1 MRSEEYWSKRM
12 DALNEA
18 QLSKGD
24 AYVRKMEIEYA
35 KANASIQRDL
45 DTFYQRF
52 AKNNEIGLAEARQV
66 LKAGELKEFKWTV
79 EDYIKAGRENAVDQ
93 RWMKELENASIRVRM
108 TRLEALQMQMRQ
120 HVEVLTGKRQAG
132 AKELMGDI
140 YKDGYYHSVF
150 ELHKGTGLGATFSKL
165 DKRQIEAVISKP
177 WAADGSNFSSRI
189 WKDRDKLVH
198 ELQTVLTQGMIRGDT
213 PDKMINALSDRMG
226 VSRSA
231 AARII
236 QTESAYFAGQSR
248 MDAYKE
254 LGVEQYK
261 FTATLDKRTSSI
273 CRHMDG
279 EVFALSEAEV
289 GVNYPPLHAHCRSTT
304 IPYYEDNVQERIA
317 RDEDGKNQAVP
328 GDMTY
333 SEWAKENV
341 PATDHVTE
349 PIKPVEP
356 DNNAIKTVP
365 PELENLPNRPY
376 NPKASY
382 HVDIS
387 NVSPAAADKIADIS
401 RELVRE
407 GSKTGKG
414 YLSFADFDGKE
425 LTRVTGSKDS
435 IPFTPKARDM
445 LLSAPAGS
453 LVLVHNHPRGNR
465 LNVKDARSMALYA
478 AIGAMVVAGHDG
490 GTSTLS
496 APDKRNPSEFD
507 KVLRRVTA
515 EVDAQLQ
522 DDPAFAELS
531 PTAKNERFDYL
542 VLMAIVSELGWEYAE
557 DYEAAK
563 DGGRIRR

>member
-1 MRSEEYWSKRM
+1 MRSEEYWSGRM

-18 QLSKGD
+18 QLGKGD

-35 KANASIQRDL
+35 KANASIQKDI
-45 DTFYQRF
+45 DVFYQRF
-52 AKNNEIGLAEARQV
+52 AKNNEISLAEARQV

-79 EDYIKAGRENAVDQ
+79 DDYIKAGRENAVDQ

-165 DKRQIEAVISKP
+165 DKRQIEAVLSKP
-177 WAADGSNFSSRI
+177 WAADGSNFSARI

-289 GVNYPPLHAHCRSTT
+289 GVTYPPLHAYCRSTT
-304 IPYYEDNVQERIA
+304 IPHYEDNVQERIA

-328 GDMTY
+328 GDITY
-333 SEWAKENV
+333 EQWEKEYVKPNAPSEPTESNV
-341 PATDHVTE
+341 PDPEVEE
-349 PIKPVEP
+349 PGGSF
-356 DNNAIKTVP
+356 
-365 PELENLPNRPY
+365 NRKY

-382 HVDIS
+382 HVDLP
-387 NVSPAAADKIADIS
+387 NVSEPVLEKLAEVNRSLA
-401 RELVRE
+401 RE
-407 GSKTGKG
+407 GHK
-414 YLSFADFDGKE
+414 AGKE
-425 LTRVTGSKDS
+425 IMVIMDQTAGKKIGRADGIINKVT
-435 IPFTPKARDM
+435 FTPEIHDSLIKAPPNSVI
-445 LLSAPAGS
+445 LT
-453 LVLVHNHPRGNR
+453 HNHPRGTR
-465 LNVKDARSMALYA
+465 VNVKDIRNMAIYP
-478 AIGAMVVAGHDG
+478 AISSLLAVGHDG
-490 GTSTLS
+490 GVSGVSSNGKSSDLLVFNNVLEST
-496 APDKRNPSEFD
+496 AM
-507 KVLRRVTA
+507 TA
-515 EVDAQLQ
+515 LEQLQ
-522 DDPAFAELS
+522 SSENYATMSE
-531 PTAKNERFDYL
+531 TAKNEYMDYL
-542 VLMAIVSELGWEYAE
+542 WLRLIIKELGWTYVE
-557 DYEAAK
+557 DFQAAK
-563 DGGRIRR
+563 ADYRFNR

>member
-1 MRSEEYWSKRM
+1 MKSEEYWSKRM

-35 KANASIQRDL
+35 KANASIQKDI
-45 DTFYQRF
+45 DVFYQRF
-52 AKNNEIGLAEARQV
+52 AKNNEISLAEARQV

-165 DKRQIEAVISKP
+165 DKRQIEAVLSKP
-177 WAADGSNFSSRI
+177 WAADGSNFSARI

-279 EVFALSEAEV
+279 EVFTLSEAEV
-289 GVNYPPLHAHCRSTT
+289 GVTYPPLHAYCRSTT
-304 IPYYEDNVQERIA
+304 IPHYEDNVQERIS
-317 RDEDGKNQAVP
+317 RNEDGKNQAVP

-333 SEWAKENV
+333 SEWEKEYVKPNTPSE
-341 PATDHVTE
+341 PAESNTSE
-349 PIKPVEP
+349 PEVEEP
-356 DNNAIKTVP
+356 GGSF
-365 PELENLPNRPY
+365 NRKY

-382 HVDIS
+382 HIDLP
-387 NVSPAAADKIADIS
+387 NVSEPVLEKLSEVNRSLA
-401 RELVRE
+401 RE
-407 GSKTGKG
+407 GHKV
-414 YLSFADFDGKE
+414 GKE
-425 LTRVTGSKDS
+425 IMVIMDQTAGKKIGRADGIINKVT
-435 IPFTPKARDM
+435 FTPEIHDSLIKAPPNSVI
-445 LLSAPAGS
+445 LT
-453 LVLVHNHPRGNR
+453 HNHPRGTR
-465 LNVKDARSMALYA
+465 VNVKDIRNMAIYP
-478 AIGAMVVAGHDG
+478 AISSLLAVGHDG
-490 GTSTLS
+490 GVSGVSSNGKSSDLLVFNNVLEST
-496 APDKRNPSEFD
+496 AM
-507 KVLRRVTA
+507 TA
-515 EVDAQLQ
+515 LEQLQ
-522 DDPAFAELS
+522 SSENYATMSE
-531 PTAKNERFDYL
+531 TAKNEYMDYL
-542 VLMAIVSELGWEYAE
+542 WLRLIIKELGWTYVE
-557 DYEAAK
+557 DFQAAK
-563 DGGRIRR
+563 ADYRFRFNR

>member
-1 MRSEEYWSKRM
+1 MRSEEYWSGRM

-18 QLSKGD
+18 QLGKGD

-35 KANASIQRDL
+35 KANASIQKDI
-45 DTFYQRF
+45 DVFYQRF
-52 AKNNEIGLAEARQV
+52 AKNNEISLAEARQV

-165 DKRQIEAVISKP
+165 DKRQIEAVLSKP
-177 WAADGSNFSSRI
+177 WAADGSNFSARI
-189 WKDRDKLVH
+189 WKDRDKLIH

-289 GVNYPPLHAHCRSTT
+289 GVTYPPLHAYCRSTT
-304 IPYYEDNVQERIA
+304 IPYYEDNVQERIS

-333 SEWAKENV
+333 SEWEKEYVKPKAPNE
-341 PATDHVTE
+341 PAESNTPDTE
-349 PIKPVEP
+349 VEEP
-356 DNNAIKTVP
+356 GGSF
-365 PELENLPNRPY
+365 NRKY

-382 HVDIS
+382 HVDLP
-387 NVSPAAADKIADIS
+387 NVSEPVLEKLAEVNRSLA
-401 RELVRE
+401 RE
-407 GSKTGKG
+407 GHK
-414 YLSFADFDGKE
+414 AGKE
-425 LTRVTGSKDS
+425 IMVIMDQTAGKKIGRADGVINKVT
-435 IPFTPKARDM
+435 FTPEIHESLIKAPPNSVI
-445 LLSAPAGS
+445 LT
-453 LVLVHNHPRGNR
+453 HNHPRGTR
-465 LNVKDARSMALYA
+465 VNVKDIRNMAIYP
-478 AIGAMVVAGHDG
+478 AISSLLAVGHDG
-490 GTSTLS
+490 GVSGVSSNGKSSDLLVFNNVLEST
-496 APDKRNPSEFD
+496 AM
-507 KVLRRVTA
+507 TA
-515 EVDAQLQ
+515 LEQLQ
-522 DDPAFAELS
+522 SSENYATMSE
-531 PTAKNERFDYL
+531 TAKNEYMDYL
-542 VLMAIVSELGWEYAE
+542 WLQLIIKELGWTYVE
-557 DYEAAK
+557 DFQAAK
-563 DGGRIRR
+563 ADYRFNR

>member
-1 MRSEEYWSKRM
+1 MKSEEYWSGRM

-18 QLSKGD
+18 QLGKGD
-24 AYVRKMEIEYA
+24 AYVKKMELEYA
-35 KANASIQRDL
+35 KANASIQRDI

-140 YKDGYYHSVF
+140 YKDGYYRSVF

-165 DKRQIEAVISKP
+165 DKRQIEAVLSKP
-177 WAADGSNFSSRI
+177 WAADGSNFSARI

-213 PDKMINALSDRMG
+213 SDKMINALSDRMG

-279 EVFALSEAEV
+279 EVFGVSEAEV
-289 GVNYPPLHAHCRSTT
+289 GVNYPPLHAYCRSTT
-304 IPYYEDNVQERIA
+304 IPHYEDNVQERVA

-333 SEWAKENV
+333 SEWEKEYVKPNTSNEPTESNV
-341 PATDHVTE
+341 PDPEVEE
-349 PIKPVEP
+349 PGGSF
-356 DNNAIKTVP
+356 
-365 PELENLPNRPY
+365 NRKY

-382 HVDIS
+382 HVDLP
-387 NVSPAAADKIADIS
+387 NVSEPVLEKLAEVNRSLA
-401 RELVRE
+401 RE
-407 GSKTGKG
+407 GHK
-414 YLSFADFDGKE
+414 AGKE
-425 LTRVTGSKDS
+425 IMVIMDQTAGKKIGRADGVINKVT
-435 IPFTPKARDM
+435 FTPEIHDSLIKAPPNSVI
-445 LLSAPAGS
+445 LT
-453 LVLVHNHPRGNR
+453 HNHPRGTR
-465 LNVKDARSMALYA
+465 VNVKDIRNMAIYP
-478 AIGAMVVAGHDG
+478 AIASLLAVGHDG
-490 GTSTLS
+490 GVSGVSSNGKSSDLLVFNNVLEST
-496 APDKRNPSEFD
+496 AM
-507 KVLRRVTA
+507 TA
-515 EVDAQLQ
+515 LEQLQ
-522 DDPAFAELS
+522 SSENYATMSE
-531 PTAKNERFDYL
+531 TAKNEYMDYL
-542 VLMAIVSELGWEYAE
+542 WLQLIIKKLGWTYVE
-557 DYEAAK
+557 DFQAAK
-563 DGGRIRR
+563 ADYRFNR

>member
-1 MRSEEYWSKRM
+1 MRSEEYWSGRM

-18 QLSKGD
+18 QLGKGD

-35 KANASIQRDL
+35 KANASIQRDI

-79 EDYIKAGRENAVDQ
+79 DDYIKAGRENAVDQ

-120 HVEVLTGKRQAG
+120 HVEVLTGKRQTG

-165 DKRQIEAVISKP
+165 DKRQIEAVLSKP
-177 WAADGSNFSSRI
+177 WAADGSNFSARI

-213 PDKMINALSDRMG
+213 PDKMVNALSDRMG

-279 EVFALSEAEV
+279 EVFAVSEAEV
-289 GVNYPPLHAHCRSTT
+289 GVTYPPLHAYCRSTT

-328 GDMTY
+328 GDITY
-333 SEWAKENV
+333 EQWEKEYVKPNTPSE
-341 PATDHVTE
+341 PAESNTSESEVEE
-349 PIKPVEP
+349 PGGSF
-356 DNNAIKTVP
+356 
-365 PELENLPNRPY
+365 NRKY

-382 HVDIS
+382 HVDLP
-387 NVSPAAADKIADIS
+387 NVSEPVLEKLAEVNRSLA
-401 RELVRE
+401 RE
-407 GSKTGKG
+407 GHK
-414 YLSFADFDGKE
+414 AGKE
-425 LTRVTGSKDS
+425 IMVIMDQTAGKKIGRADGVINKVT
-435 IPFTPKARDM
+435 FTPEIHESLIKAPPNSVI
-445 LLSAPAGS
+445 LT
-453 LVLVHNHPRGNR
+453 HNHPRGTR
-465 LNVKDARSMALYA
+465 VNVKDIRNMAIYP
-478 AIGAMVVAGHDG
+478 AISSLLAVGHDG
-490 GTSTLS
+490 GVSGVSSNGKSSDLLVFNNVLESTAL
-496 APDKRNPSEFD
+496 
-507 KVLRRVTA
+507 TA
-515 EVDAQLQ
+515 LEQLQ
-522 DDPAFAELS
+522 SSENYATMSE
-531 PTAKNERFDYL
+531 TAKNEYMDYL
-542 VLMAIVSELGWEYAE
+542 WLRLIIKELGWTYVE
-557 DYEAAK
+557 DFQAAK
-563 DGGRIRR
+563 ADYRFNR

>member
-1 MRSEEYWSKRM
+1 MRSEEYWSGRM

-18 QLSKGD
+18 QLGKGD
-24 AYVRKMEIEYA
+24 AYVKKMQLEYA
-35 KANASIQRDL
+35 KANASIQKDI
-45 DTFYQRF
+45 DVFYQRF
-52 AKNNEIGLAEARQV
+52 AKNNEISLAEARQV

-132 AKELMGDI
+132 AKKLMGDI

-165 DKRQIEAVISKP
+165 DKRQIEAVLSKP
-177 WAADGSNFSSRI
+177 WAADGSNFSARI

-289 GVNYPPLHAHCRSTT
+289 GVTYPPLHAYCRSTT
-304 IPYYEDNVQERIA
+304 IPHYEDNVQERIA

-328 GDMTY
+328 GDITY
-333 SEWAKENV
+333 EQWEKEYVKPNAPSEPTESNV
-341 PATDHVTE
+341 PDPEVEE
-349 PIKPVEP
+349 PGGSF
-356 DNNAIKTVP
+356 
-365 PELENLPNRPY
+365 NRKY

-382 HVDIS
+382 HVDLP
-387 NVSPAAADKIADIS
+387 NVSEPVLEKLADVNRSLA
-401 RELVRE
+401 RE
-407 GSKTGKG
+407 GHK
-414 YLSFADFDGKE
+414 AGKE
-425 LTRVTGSKDS
+425 IMVIMDQTAGKKIGRADGIINKVT
-435 IPFTPKARDM
+435 FTPEIHESLIKAPPNSVI
-445 LLSAPAGS
+445 LT
-453 LVLVHNHPRGNR
+453 HNHPRGTR
-465 LNVKDARSMALYA
+465 VNVKDIRNMAIYP
-478 AIGAMVVAGHDG
+478 AISSLLAVGHDG
-490 GTSTLS
+490 GVSGVSSNGKSSDLLVFNNVLEST
-496 APDKRNPSEFD
+496 AM
-507 KVLRRVTA
+507 TA
-515 EVDAQLQ
+515 LEQLQ
-522 DDPAFAELS
+522 SSENYATMSE
-531 PTAKNERFDYL
+531 TAKNEYMDYL
-542 VLMAIVSELGWEYAE
+542 WLRLIIKELGWTYVE
-557 DYEAAK
+557 DFQAAK
-563 DGGRIRR
+563 ADYRFNR

>member
-1 MRSEEYWSKRM
+1 MKSEEYWSKRM

-24 AYVRKMEIEYA
+24 AYVRKMEVEYA
-35 KANASIQRDL
+35 KANAAIQKDI
-45 DTFYQRF
+45 DVFHQRF
-52 AKNNEIGLAEARQV
+52 AKNNEMGLAEARQV

-132 AKELMGDI
+132 ARELMGDI
-140 YKDGYYHSVF
+140 YKDGYYHSIF

-165 DKRQIEAVISKP
+165 DKRQIEAVLSKP
-177 WAADGSNFSSRI
+177 WAADGSNFSARI

-279 EVFALSEAEV
+279 EVFAVSEAEV
-289 GVNYPPLHAHCRSTT
+289 GVNYPPLHAYCRSTT
-304 IPYYEDNVQERIA
+304 IPHYMDNVQERVA

-333 SEWAKENV
+333 EQWEKEYVKPSAPNEPTESNV
-341 PATDHVTE
+341 PDPEVEE
-349 PIKPVEP
+349 PGGSF
-356 DNNAIKTVP
+356 
-365 PELENLPNRPY
+365 NRKY

-382 HVDIS
+382 HVDLP
-387 NVSPAAADKIADIS
+387 NVSEPVLEKLAEVNRSLA
-401 RELVRE
+401 RE
-407 GSKTGKG
+407 GHK
-414 YLSFADFDGKE
+414 AGKE
-425 LTRVTGSKDS
+425 IMVIMDQTAGKKIGRADGIINKVT
-435 IPFTPKARDM
+435 FTPEIHDSLIKAPPNSVI
-445 LLSAPAGS
+445 LT
-453 LVLVHNHPRGNR
+453 HNHPRGTR
-465 LNVKDARSMALYA
+465 VNVKDIRNMAIYP
-478 AIGAMVVAGHDG
+478 AISSLLAVGHDG
-490 GTSTLS
+490 GVSGVSSNGNSSDLLVFNNVLEST
-496 APDKRNPSEFD
+496 AM
-507 KVLRRVTA
+507 TA
-515 EVDAQLQ
+515 LEQLQ
-522 DDPAFAELS
+522 SSENYATMSE
-531 PTAKNERFDYL
+531 TAKNEYMDYL
-542 VLMAIVSELGWEYAE
+542 WLQLIIKELGWTYVE
-557 DYEAAK
+557 DFQAAK
-563 DGGRIRR
+563 ADYRFNR

>member
-1 MRSEEYWSKRM
+1 MKSEEYWSKRM
-12 DALNEA
+12 DTLNEA
-18 QLSKGD
+18 LLGKGD

-35 KANASIQRDL
+35 KANASIQKDI
-45 DTFYQRF
+45 DVFYQRF
-52 AKNNEIGLAEARQV
+52 AKNNEISLAEARQV

-79 EDYIKAGRENAVDQ
+79 DDYIKAGRENAVDQ

-140 YKDGYYHSVF
+140 YKNGYYHSVF

-177 WAADGSNFSSRI
+177 WAADGSNFSARI

-273 CRHMDG
+273 CRYMDG
-279 EVFALSEAEV
+279 EVFAISEAEV

-304 IPYYEDNVQERIA
+304 IPHFEDNVQERIA
-317 RDEDGKNQAVP
+317 RDDNGKNQAVP
-328 GDMTY
+328 GDITY
-333 SEWAKENV
+333 EQWAEENV
-341 PATDHVTE
+341 QTTDRVTE
-349 PIKPVEP
+349 PVKSVESSNKAVKP
-356 DNNAIKTVP
+356 AAS
-365 PELENLPNRPY
+365 ELEDIPNRPY

-382 HVDIS
+382 HADIP

-414 YLSFADFDGKE
+414 YLTFTDFDGKE
-425 LTRVTGSKDS
+425 LVRVTGSEDKV
-435 IPFTPKARDM
+435 PFTPKVQDM
-445 LLSAPAGS
+445 LLNSPAGS
-453 LVLVHNHPRGNR
+453 LVLAHNHPRGNR
-465 LNVKDARSMALYA
+465 LSVKDARSMALYA

-496 APDKRNPSEFD
+496 APGKRSPSEFD
-507 KVLRRVTA
+507 KVLRRVVA

-522 DDPAFAELS
+522 DDSAFTELS
-531 PTAKNERFDYL
+531 ETAKNERFDYM
-542 VLMAIVSELGWEYAE
+542 VLMAIVSELGWEYVE
-557 DYEAAK
+557 DYEAAR

>member
-1 MRSEEYWSKRM
+1 MKSEEYWSKRM

-18 QLSKGD
+18 QLGKGD

-35 KANASIQRDL
+35 KANASIQKDI
-45 DTFYQRF
+45 DVFHQRF
-52 AKNNEIGLAEARQV
+52 AKNNEMSLAEARQV

-150 ELHKGTGLGATFSKL
+150 ELQKGTGLGATFSKL
-165 DKRQIEAVISKP
+165 DKRQIEAVLSKP
-177 WAADGSNFSSRI
+177 WAADGSNFSARI

-289 GVNYPPLHAHCRSTT
+289 GVTYPPLHAYCRSTT
-304 IPYYEDNVQERIA
+304 IPHFEDNVQERIA
-317 RDEDGKNQAVP
+317 RDEGGKNQAVP

-333 SEWAKENV
+333 EQWEKEYVKPNTPSE
-341 PATDHVTE
+341 PAESNTSE
-349 PIKPVEP
+349 PEVEEP
-356 DNNAIKTVP
+356 GGSF
-365 PELENLPNRPY
+365 NRKY

-382 HVDIS
+382 HVDLP
-387 NVSPAAADKIADIS
+387 NVSEPVLEKLAEVNRSLA
-401 RELVRE
+401 RE
-407 GSKTGKG
+407 GHK
-414 YLSFADFDGKE
+414 AGKE
-425 LTRVTGSKDS
+425 IMVIMDQTAGKKIGRADGVINKVT
-435 IPFTPKARDM
+435 FTPEIHDSLIKAPPNSVI
-445 LLSAPAGS
+445 LT
-453 LVLVHNHPRGNR
+453 HNHPRGTR
-465 LNVKDARSMALYA
+465 VNVKDIRNMAIYP
-478 AIGAMVVAGHDG
+478 AISSLLAVGHDG
-490 GTSTLS
+490 GVSGVSSNGKSSDLLVFNNVLEST
-496 APDKRNPSEFD
+496 AM
-507 KVLRRVTA
+507 TA
-515 EVDAQLQ
+515 LEQLQ
-522 DDPAFAELS
+522 SSENYATMSE
-531 PTAKNERFDYL
+531 TAKNEYMDYL
-542 VLMAIVSELGWEYAE
+542 WLQLIIKELGWTYVE
-557 DYEAAK
+557 DFQAAK
-563 DGGRIRR
+563 ADYRFNR

>member
-1 MRSEEYWSKRM
+1 MKSEEYWSGRM

-18 QLSKGD
+18 QLGKGD
-24 AYVRKMEIEYA
+24 AYVKKMELEYA
-35 KANASIQRDL
+35 KANAAIQKDIEA
-45 DTFYQRF
+45 FHQRF
-52 AKNNEIGLAEARQV
+52 AKNNEMGLAEARQV

-108 TRLEALQMQMRQ
+108 TRLEALKLQMRQ

-140 YKDGYYHSVF
+140 YKDGYYHSIF
-150 ELHKGTGLGATFSKL
+150 ELHKGAGLGATFSKL
-165 DKRQIEAVISKP
+165 DKRQIEAVLSKP
-177 WAADGSNFSSRI
+177 WAADGSNFSARI

-261 FTATLDKRTSSI
+261 YTATLDKRTSSI

-279 EVFALSEAEV
+279 EVFAVSEAEV
-289 GVNYPPLHAHCRSTT
+289 GVNYPPLHAYCRSTT
-304 IPYYEDNVQERIA
+304 IPYYEDNVKERVA

-333 SEWAKENV
+333 EQWEKEYVKPSTPNG
-341 PATDHVTE
+341 PTE
-349 PIKPVEP
+349 
-356 DNNAIKTVP
+356 NNAP
-365 PELENLPNRPY
+365 DPEVEEPGGSFNRKY

-382 HVDIS
+382 HVDLP
-387 NVSPAAADKIADIS
+387 NVSEPVLEKLAEVNRSLA
-401 RELVRE
+401 RE
-407 GSKTGKG
+407 GHK
-414 YLSFADFDGKE
+414 AGKE
-425 LTRVTGSKDS
+425 IMVIMDQTAGKKIGRADGVINKVT
-435 IPFTPKARDM
+435 FTPEIHDSLIKAPPNSVI
-445 LLSAPAGS
+445 LT
-453 LVLVHNHPRGNR
+453 HNHPRGTR
-465 LNVKDARSMALYA
+465 VNVKDIRNMAIYP
-478 AIGAMVVAGHDG
+478 AIASLLAVGHDG
-490 GTSTLS
+490 GVSGVSSNGKSSDLLVFNNVLEST
-496 APDKRNPSEFD
+496 AM
-507 KVLRRVTA
+507 TA
-515 EVDAQLQ
+515 LEQLQ
-522 DDPAFAELS
+522 SSDNYATMSE
-531 PTAKNERFDYL
+531 TAKNEYMDYL
-542 VLMAIVSELGWEYAE
+542 WLQLIIKELGWTYVE
-557 DYEAAK
+557 DFQAAK
-563 DGGRIRR
+563 ADYRFNR

>member
-12 DALNEA
+12 DTLNEA
-18 QLSKGD
+18 QLGKGD

-35 KANASIQRDL
+35 KANASIQKDI
-45 DTFYQRF
+45 DVFYQRF
-52 AKNNEIGLAEARQV
+52 AKNNEMGLAEARQV

-120 HVEVLTGKRQAG
+120 HVEVLTGKRQTG

-165 DKRQIEAVISKP
+165 DKRQIEAVLSKP
-177 WAADGSNFSSRI
+177 WAADGSNFSARI

-289 GVNYPPLHAHCRSTT
+289 GVTYPPLHAYCRSTT

-328 GDMTY
+328 GDITY
-333 SEWAKENV
+333 EQWEKEYVKPNTPNEPTESNV
-341 PATDHVTE
+341 PDPEVEE
-349 PIKPVEP
+349 PGGSF
-356 DNNAIKTVP
+356 
-365 PELENLPNRPY
+365 NRKY

-382 HVDIS
+382 HVDLP
-387 NVSPAAADKIADIS
+387 NVSEPVLEKLAEVNRSLA
-401 RELVRE
+401 RE
-407 GSKTGKG
+407 GHK
-414 YLSFADFDGKE
+414 AGKE
-425 LTRVTGSKDS
+425 IMVIMDQTAGKKIGRADGIINKVT
-435 IPFTPKARDM
+435 FTPEIHESLIKAPPNSVI
-445 LLSAPAGS
+445 LT
-453 LVLVHNHPRGNR
+453 HNHPRGTR
-465 LNVKDARSMALYA
+465 VNVKDIRNMAIYP
-478 AIGAMVVAGHDG
+478 AISSLLAVGHDG
-490 GTSTLS
+490 GVSGVSSDGKSSDLLVFNNVLESTAL
-496 APDKRNPSEFD
+496 
-507 KVLRRVTA
+507 TA
-515 EVDAQLQ
+515 LEQLQ
-522 DDPAFAELS
+522 SSDNYATMSE
-531 PTAKNERFDYL
+531 TAKNEYMDYL
-542 VLMAIVSELGWEYAE
+542 WLQLIIKELGWTYVE
-557 DYEAAK
+557 DFQAAK
-563 DGGRIRR
+563 ADYRFNR

>member
-1 MRSEEYWSKRM
+1 MKSEEYWSGRM

-24 AYVRKMEIEYA
+24 AYVKKMELEYA
-35 KANASIQRDL
+35 KANASIQRDI

-108 TRLEALQMQMRQ
+108 TRLEALKLQMRQ

-140 YKDGYYHSVF
+140 CKDGYYHSVF

-165 DKRQIEAVISKP
+165 DKRQIEAVLSKP
-177 WAADGSNFSSRI
+177 WAADGSNFSARI

-279 EVFALSEAEV
+279 EVFAVSEAEV
-289 GVNYPPLHAHCRSTT
+289 GVNYPPLHAYCRSTT
-304 IPYYEDNVQERIA
+304 IPHYEDNVQERVA

-333 SEWAKENV
+333 EQWEKEYVKPSAPNEPTESNV
-341 PATDHVTE
+341 PDPEVEE
-349 PIKPVEP
+349 PGGSF
-356 DNNAIKTVP
+356 
-365 PELENLPNRPY
+365 NRKY

-382 HVDIS
+382 HVDLP
-387 NVSPAAADKIADIS
+387 NVSEPVLEKLAEVNRSLA
-401 RELVRE
+401 RE
-407 GSKTGKG
+407 GHK
-414 YLSFADFDGKE
+414 AGKE
-425 LTRVTGSKDS
+425 IMVIMDQTAGKKIGRADGIINKVT
-435 IPFTPKARDM
+435 FTPEIHESLIKAPPNSVI
-445 LLSAPAGS
+445 LT
-453 LVLVHNHPRGNR
+453 HNHPRGTR
-465 LNVKDARSMALYA
+465 VNVKDIRNMAIYP
-478 AIGAMVVAGHDG
+478 AISSLLAVGHDG
-490 GTSTLS
+490 GVSGVSSNGKSSDLLVFNNVLESTAL
-496 APDKRNPSEFD
+496 
-507 KVLRRVTA
+507 TA
-515 EVDAQLQ
+515 LEQLQ
-522 DDPAFAELS
+522 SSENYATMSE
-531 PTAKNERFDYL
+531 TARNEYMDYL
-542 VLMAIVSELGWEYAE
+542 WLQLIIKELGWTYVE
-557 DYEAAK
+557 DFQAAK
-563 DGGRIRR
+563 ADYRFNR

>member
-1 MRSEEYWSKRM
+1 MKSEEYWSGRM

-24 AYVRKMEIEYA
+24 AYVKKMELEYA
-35 KANASIQRDL
+35 KANASIQKDI
-45 DTFYQRF
+45 DVFYQRF
-52 AKNNEIGLAEARQV
+52 AKNNEISLAEARQV

-79 EDYIKAGRENAVDQ
+79 KDYIKAGRENAVDQ

-120 HVEVLTGKRQAG
+120 HVEVLTGKRQTG

-140 YKDGYYHSVF
+140 YKDGYYHSIF
-150 ELHKGTGLGATFSKL
+150 ELHKGTGLDATFSKL
-165 DKRQIEAVISKP
+165 DKRQIEAVLSKP
-177 WAADGSNFSSRI
+177 WAADGSNFSARI

-279 EVFALSEAEV
+279 EAFAVSEAEV
-289 GVNYPPLHAHCRSTT
+289 GVNYPPLHAYCRSTT
-304 IPYYEDNVQERIA
+304 IPYYEDNVQERIS

-333 SEWAKENV
+333 SEWEKEYVKPSTPSESTESSV
-341 PATDHVTE
+341 PDPEVEE
-349 PIKPVEP
+349 PGGSF
-356 DNNAIKTVP
+356 
-365 PELENLPNRPY
+365 NRKY

-382 HVDIS
+382 HVDLP
-387 NVSPAAADKIADIS
+387 NVSEPVLEKLAEVNRSLA
-401 RELVRE
+401 RE
-407 GSKTGKG
+407 GHK
-414 YLSFADFDGKE
+414 AGKE
-425 LTRVTGSKDS
+425 IMVIMDQTAGKKIGRADGVINKVTFTSEIHDSLIKASPNSVILT
-435 IPFTPKARDM
+435 
-445 LLSAPAGS
+445 
-453 LVLVHNHPRGNR
+453 HNHPRGTR
-465 LNVKDARSMALYA
+465 VNVKDIRNMAIYP
-478 AIGAMVVAGHDG
+478 AIASLLAVGHDG
-490 GTSTLS
+490 GVSGVSSNGKSSDLLVFNNVLEST
-496 APDKRNPSEFD
+496 AM
-507 KVLRRVTA
+507 TA
-515 EVDAQLQ
+515 LEQLQ
-522 DDPAFAELS
+522 SSENYATMSE
-531 PTAKNERFDYL
+531 TAKNEYMDYL
-542 VLMAIVSELGWEYAE
+542 WLRLIIKELGWTYVE
-557 DYEAAK
+557 DFQAAK
-563 DGGRIRR
+563 ADYRFNR

>member
-1 MRSEEYWSKRM
+1 MKSEEYWSGRM

-35 KANASIQRDL
+35 KANAAIQKDI
-45 DTFYQRF
+45 DAFHQRF
-52 AKNNEIGLAEARQV
+52 AKNNEMGLAEARQV

-140 YKDGYYHSVF
+140 YKDGYYHSIF

-165 DKRQIEAVISKP
+165 DKRQIEAVLSKP
-177 WAADGSNFSSRI
+177 WAADGSNFSARI

-279 EVFALSEAEV
+279 EVFAVSEAEV
-289 GVNYPPLHAHCRSTT
+289 GVNYPPLHAYCRSTT
-304 IPYYEDNVQERIA
+304 IPHYDDNVQERIA
-317 RDEDGKNQAVP
+317 RDEDGKNQSVP

-333 SEWAKENV
+333 EQWEKEYVKPNAPSEPTESNV
-341 PATDHVTE
+341 PDPEVEE
-349 PIKPVEP
+349 PGGSF
-356 DNNAIKTVP
+356 
-365 PELENLPNRPY
+365 NRKY

-382 HVDIS
+382 HIDLP
-387 NVSPAAADKIADIS
+387 NVSEPVLEKLAEVNRSLA
-401 RELVRE
+401 RE
-407 GSKTGKG
+407 GHKAGKEIMVIMDQTGKKIG
-414 YLSFADFDGKE
+414 RADGVINK
-425 LTRVTGSKDS
+425 VT
-435 IPFTPKARDM
+435 FTPEIHESLIKAPPNSVI
-445 LLSAPAGS
+445 LT
-453 LVLVHNHPRGNR
+453 HNHPRGTR
-465 LNVKDARSMALYA
+465 VNVKDIRNMAIYP
-478 AIGAMVVAGHDG
+478 AIASLLAVGHDG
-490 GTSTLS
+490 GVSGVSSNGKSSDLLVFNNVLEST
-496 APDKRNPSEFD
+496 AM
-507 KVLRRVTA
+507 TA
-515 EVDAQLQ
+515 LEQLQ
-522 DDPAFAELS
+522 SSENYATMSE
-531 PTAKNERFDYL
+531 TAKNEYMDYL
-542 VLMAIVSELGWEYAE
+542 WLQLIIKKLGWTYVE
-557 DYEAAK
+557 DFQAAK
-563 DGGRIRR
+563 ADYRFNR

>member
-12 DALNEA
+12 DTLNEA
-18 QLSKGD
+18 QLGKGD

-35 KANASIQRDL
+35 KANASIQKDI
-45 DTFYQRF
+45 DVFHQRF
-52 AKNNEIGLAEARQV
+52 AKNNEISLAEARQV

-165 DKRQIEAVISKP
+165 DKRQIEAVLSKP
-177 WAADGSNFSSRI
+177 WAADGSNFSARI

-279 EVFALSEAEV
+279 EVFELSEAEV
-289 GVNYPPLHAHCRSTT
+289 GVTYPPLHAYCRSTT
-304 IPYYEDNVQERIA
+304 IPHYDDNVQERIA
-317 RDEDGKNQAVP
+317 WDEDGKNQAVP

-333 SEWAKENV
+333 EQWEKEYVKPNTPSE
-341 PATDHVTE
+341 PAESNTSE
-349 PIKPVEP
+349 PEVEEP
-356 DNNAIKTVP
+356 GGSF
-365 PELENLPNRPY
+365 NRKY

-382 HVDIS
+382 HVDLPNLS
-387 NVSPAAADKIADIS
+387 EPVLEKLAEVNRSLA
-401 RELVRE
+401 RE
-407 GSKTGKG
+407 GHK
-414 YLSFADFDGKE
+414 AGKE
-425 LTRVTGSKDS
+425 IMVIMDQTAGKKIGRADGIINKVT
-435 IPFTPKARDM
+435 FTPEIHESLIKAPPNSVI
-445 LLSAPAGS
+445 LT
-453 LVLVHNHPRGNR
+453 HNHPRGTR
-465 LNVKDARSMALYA
+465 VNVKDIRNMAIYP
-478 AIGAMVVAGHDG
+478 AISSLLAVGHDG
-490 GTSTLS
+490 GVSGVSSNGKSSDLLVFNNVLEST
-496 APDKRNPSEFD
+496 AM
-507 KVLRRVTA
+507 TA
-515 EVDAQLQ
+515 LEQLQ
-522 DDPAFAELS
+522 SSENYATMSE
-531 PTAKNERFDYL
+531 TAKNEYMDYL
-542 VLMAIVSELGWEYAE
+542 WLRLIIKELGWTYVE
-557 DYEAAK
+557 DFQAAK
-563 DGGRIRR
+563 ADYRFNR

>member
-1 MRSEEYWSKRM
+1 MKSEEYWSKRM

-35 KANASIQRDL
+35 KATASIQRDI
-45 DTFYQRF
+45 DAFHQRF

-108 TRLEALQMQMRQ
+108 TRLEALKLQMRQ

-140 YKDGYYHSVF
+140 YKDGYYHSIF

-177 WAADGSNFSSRI
+177 WAADGSNFSARI

-279 EVFALSEAEV
+279 EVFGVSEAEV
-289 GVNYPPLHAHCRSTT
+289 GVNYPPLHAYCRSTT
-304 IPYYEDNVQERIA
+304 IPHYEENVQERVA

-333 SEWAKENV
+333 SEWEKEYVKPNAPNEPTESNV
-341 PATDHVTE
+341 PDPEVEE
-349 PIKPVEP
+349 PGGSF
-356 DNNAIKTVP
+356 
-365 PELENLPNRPY
+365 NRKY

-382 HVDIS
+382 HVDLP
-387 NVSPAAADKIADIS
+387 NVSEPVLEKLAEVNRSLA
-401 RELVRE
+401 RE
-407 GSKTGKG
+407 GHK
-414 YLSFADFDGKE
+414 AGKE
-425 LTRVTGSKDS
+425 IMVIMDQTAGKKIGRADGVINKVT
-435 IPFTPKARDM
+435 FTPEIHESLIKAPPNSVI
-445 LLSAPAGS
+445 LT
-453 LVLVHNHPRGNR
+453 HNHPRGTR
-465 LNVKDARSMALYA
+465 VNVKDIRNMAIYP
-478 AIGAMVVAGHDG
+478 AIASLLAVGHDG
-490 GTSTLS
+490 GVSGVSSNGKSSDLLVFNNVLEST
-496 APDKRNPSEFD
+496 AM
-507 KVLRRVTA
+507 TA
-515 EVDAQLQ
+515 LEQLQ
-522 DDPAFAELS
+522 SSENYATMSE
-531 PTAKNERFDYL
+531 TAKNEYMDYL
-542 VLMAIVSELGWEYAE
+542 WLQLIIKKLGWTYVE
-557 DYEAAK
+557 DFWAAK
-563 DGGRIRR
+563 ADYRFNR

>member
-1 MRSEEYWSKRM
+1 MKSEEYWSKRM

-18 QLSKGD
+18 QLGKGD
-24 AYVRKMEIEYA
+24 AYVKKMEIEYA
-35 KANASIQRDL
+35 KANAAIQRDI

-132 AKELMGDI
+132 ARELMGDI

-150 ELHKGTGLGATFSKL
+150 EVQKGTGLGATFSKL

-177 WAADGSNFSSRI
+177 WAADGSNFSARI

-226 VSRSA
+226 VSRST

-289 GVNYPPLHAHCRSTT
+289 GVTYPPLHAYCRSTT
-304 IPYYEDNVQERIA
+304 IPYYEDNVQARIA

-328 GDMTY
+328 GGMTY
-333 SEWAKENV
+333 EQWEKEYVKPNTPSE
-341 PATDHVTE
+341 PAESITSE
-349 PIKPVEP
+349 PEVEEP
-356 DNNAIKTVP
+356 GGSF
-365 PELENLPNRPY
+365 NRKY

-382 HVDIS
+382 HVDLP
-387 NVSPAAADKIADIS
+387 NVSEPVLEKLAEVNRSLA
-401 RELVRE
+401 RE
-407 GSKTGKG
+407 GHK
-414 YLSFADFDGKE
+414 AGKE
-425 LTRVTGSKDS
+425 IMVIMDQTAGKKIGRADGIINKVT
-435 IPFTPKARDM
+435 FTPEIHESLIKAPPNSII
-445 LLSAPAGS
+445 LT
-453 LVLVHNHPRGNR
+453 HNHPRGTR
-465 LNVKDARSMALYA
+465 VNVKDIRNMAIYP
-478 AIGAMVVAGHDG
+478 AISSLLAVGHDG
-490 GTSTLS
+490 GVSGVSSNGKSSDLLVFNNVLEST
-496 APDKRNPSEFD
+496 AM
-507 KVLRRVTA
+507 TA
-515 EVDAQLQ
+515 LEQLQ
-522 DDPAFAELS
+522 SSDNYATMSES
-531 PTAKNERFDYL
+531 AKNEYMDYL
-542 VLMAIVSELGWEYAE
+542 WLRLIIKELGWTYVE
-557 DYEAAK
+557 DFQAAK
-563 DGGRIRR
+563 ADYRFNR

>member
-18 QLSKGD
+18 QLGKGD

-35 KANASIQRDL
+35 KANASIQKDI
-45 DTFYQRF
+45 DVFYQRF
-52 AKNNEIGLAEARQV
+52 AKNNEISLAEARQV

-79 EDYIKAGRENAVDQ
+79 DDYIKAGRENAVDQ

-165 DKRQIEAVISKP
+165 DKRQIEAVLSKP
-177 WAADGSNFSSRI
+177 WAADGSNFSARI

-261 FTATLDKRTSSI
+261 FTATLDKHTSSI

-279 EVFALSEAEV
+279 EVFAVSEAEV
-289 GVNYPPLHAHCRSTT
+289 GVTYPPLHAHCRSTT

-317 RDEDGKNQAVP
+317 REEDGKNQAVP
-328 GDMTY
+328 GDITY
-333 SEWAKENV
+333 EQWEKEYVKPNAPNEPTESNV
-341 PATDHVTE
+341 PDPEVEE
-349 PIKPVEP
+349 PGGSF
-356 DNNAIKTVP
+356 
-365 PELENLPNRPY
+365 NRKY

-382 HVDIS
+382 HVDLP
-387 NVSPAAADKIADIS
+387 NVSEPVLEKLAEVNRSLA
-401 RELVRE
+401 RE
-407 GSKTGKG
+407 GHK
-414 YLSFADFDGKE
+414 AGKE
-425 LTRVTGSKDS
+425 IMVIMDQTAGKKIGRVDGVINKVT
-435 IPFTPKARDM
+435 FTPEIHDSLIKAPPNSVI
-445 LLSAPAGS
+445 LT
-453 LVLVHNHPRGNR
+453 HNHPRGTR
-465 LNVKDARSMALYA
+465 VNVKDIRNMAIYP
-478 AIGAMVVAGHDG
+478 AISSLLAVGHDG
-490 GTSTLS
+490 GVSGVSSNGKSSDLLVF
-496 APDKRNPSEFD
+496 NN
-507 KVLRRVTA
+507 VLEATA
-515 EVDAQLQ
+515 MTALEQLQ
-522 DDPAFAELS
+522 SSENYATMSE
-531 PTAKNERFDYL
+531 TAKNEYMDYL
-542 VLMAIVSELGWEYAE
+542 WLRLIIKELGWTYVE
-557 DYEAAK
+557 DFQAAK
-563 DGGRIRR
+563 ADYRFNR

>member
-12 DALNEA
+12 DTLNEA

-35 KANASIQRDL
+35 KANASIQRDI
-45 DTFYQRF
+45 DSFYQRF

-79 EDYIKAGRENAVDQ
+79 DDYIKAGRENAVDQ

-120 HVEVLTGKRQAG
+120 HVEVLTGKRQTG

-165 DKRQIEAVISKP
+165 DKRQIEAVLSKP
-177 WAADGSNFSSRI
+177 WAADGSNFSARI

-279 EVFALSEAEV
+279 EVFELSEAEV
-289 GVNYPPLHAHCRSTT
+289 GVTYPPLHAYCRSTT

-328 GDMTY
+328 GDITY
-333 SEWAKENV
+333 EQWEKEYVKPNTPSE
-341 PATDHVTE
+341 PAESNTSE
-349 PIKPVEP
+349 PEVEEP
-356 DNNAIKTVP
+356 GGSF
-365 PELENLPNRPY
+365 NRKY

-382 HVDIS
+382 HVDLP
-387 NVSPAAADKIADIS
+387 NVSEPVLEKLAEVNRSLA
-401 RELVRE
+401 RE
-407 GSKTGKG
+407 GHK
-414 YLSFADFDGKE
+414 AGKE
-425 LTRVTGSKDS
+425 IMVIMDQTAGKKIGRADGIINKVT
-435 IPFTPKARDM
+435 FTPEIHESLIKAPPNSVI
-445 LLSAPAGS
+445 LT
-453 LVLVHNHPRGNR
+453 HNHPRGTR
-465 LNVKDARSMALYA
+465 VNVKDIRNMAIYP
-478 AIGAMVVAGHDG
+478 AISSLLAVGHDG
-490 GTSTLS
+490 GVSGVSSNGKSSDLLVFNNVLESTAMIAL
-496 APDKRNPSEFD
+496 E
-507 KVLRRVTA
+507 
-515 EVDAQLQ
+515 QLQ
-522 DDPAFAELS
+522 SSENYATMSE
-531 PTAKNERFDYL
+531 TAKNEYMDYL
-542 VLMAIVSELGWEYAE
+542 WLRLIIKELGWTYVE
-557 DYEAAK
+557 DFQAAK
-563 DGGRIRR
+563 ADYRFNR

>member
-18 QLSKGD
+18 QLGKGD

-35 KANASIQRDL
+35 KANASIQKDI
-45 DTFYQRF
+45 DVFYQRF
-52 AKNNEIGLAEARQV
+52 AKNNEISLAEARQV

-165 DKRQIEAVISKP
+165 DKRQIEAVLSKP
-177 WAADGSNFSSRI
+177 WAADGSNFSARI

-279 EVFALSEAEV
+279 EVFAVSEAEV
-289 GVNYPPLHAHCRSTT
+289 GVTYPPLHAYCRSTT
-304 IPYYEDNVQERIA
+304 IPHYEDNVQERIS
-317 RDEDGKNQAVP
+317 RDEEGKNQAVP

-333 SEWAKENV
+333 SEWEKEYVKPNTPSE
-341 PATDHVTE
+341 PAESNTSE
-349 PIKPVEP
+349 PEVEEP
-356 DNNAIKTVP
+356 GGSF
-365 PELENLPNRPY
+365 NRKY

-382 HVDIS
+382 HVDLP
-387 NVSPAAADKIADIS
+387 NVTEPVLEKLAEVNRSLA
-401 RELVRE
+401 RE
-407 GSKTGKG
+407 GHK
-414 YLSFADFDGKE
+414 AGKE
-425 LTRVTGSKDS
+425 IMVIMDQTAGKKIGRADGVINKVT
-435 IPFTPKARDM
+435 FTPEIHESLIKAPPNSVI
-445 LLSAPAGS
+445 LT
-453 LVLVHNHPRGNR
+453 HNHPRGTR
-465 LNVKDARSMALYA
+465 VNVKDIRNMAIYP
-478 AIGAMVVAGHDG
+478 AISSLLAVGHDG
-490 GTSTLS
+490 GVSGVSSNGKSSDLLVFNNVLEST
-496 APDKRNPSEFD
+496 AM
-507 KVLRRVTA
+507 TA
-515 EVDAQLQ
+515 LEQLQ
-522 DDPAFAELS
+522 SSENYATMSE
-531 PTAKNERFDYL
+531 TAKNEYMDYL
-542 VLMAIVSELGWEYAE
+542 WLRLIIKELGWTYVE
-557 DYEAAK
+557 DFQAAK
-563 DGGRIRR
+563 ADYRFNR

>member
-1 MRSEEYWSKRM
+1 MKSEEYWSGRM

-18 QLSKGD
+18 QLGKGD

-35 KANASIQRDL
+35 KANASIQKDI
-45 DTFYQRF
+45 DVFYQRF
-52 AKNNEIGLAEARQV
+52 AKNNEISLAEARQV

-165 DKRQIEAVISKP
+165 DKRQIEAVLSKP
-177 WAADGSNFSSRI
+177 WAADGSNFSARI

-279 EVFALSEAEV
+279 EVFAVSEAEV
-289 GVNYPPLHAHCRSTT
+289 GVNYPPLHAYCRSTT
-304 IPYYEDNVQERIA
+304 IPHYEDNVQERVA

-333 SEWAKENV
+333 SEWEKEYVKPNGPNEPTESNV
-341 PATDHVTE
+341 PDPEVEE
-349 PIKPVEP
+349 PGGSF
-356 DNNAIKTVP
+356 
-365 PELENLPNRPY
+365 NRKY

-382 HVDIS
+382 HVDLP
-387 NVSPAAADKIADIS
+387 NVSEPVLEKLAEVNRSLA
-401 RELVRE
+401 RE
-407 GSKTGKG
+407 GHK
-414 YLSFADFDGKE
+414 AGKE
-425 LTRVTGSKDS
+425 IMVIMDQSAGKKIGRADGIINKVT
-435 IPFTPKARDM
+435 FTPEIHSSLIKAPPNSVI
-445 LLSAPAGS
+445 LT
-453 LVLVHNHPRGNR
+453 HNHPRGTR
-465 LNVKDARSMALYA
+465 VNVKDIRNMAIYP
-478 AIGAMVVAGHDG
+478 AIASLLAVGHDG
-490 GTSTLS
+490 GVSGVSSNGKSSDLLVFNNVLESTAL
-496 APDKRNPSEFD
+496 
-507 KVLRRVTA
+507 TA
-515 EVDAQLQ
+515 LEQLQ
-522 DDPAFAELS
+522 SSENYATMSE
-531 PTAKNERFDYL
+531 TAKNEYMDYL
-542 VLMAIVSELGWEYAE
+542 WLQLIIKELGWTYVE
-557 DYEAAK
+557 DFQAAK
-563 DGGRIRR
+563 ADYRFNR

>member
-1 MRSEEYWSKRM
+1 MRSEEYWSGRM

-18 QLSKGD
+18 QLGKGD

-35 KANASIQRDL
+35 KANASIQKDI
-45 DTFYQRF
+45 DVFYQRF
-52 AKNNEIGLAEARQV
+52 AKNNEISLAEARQV

-79 EDYIKAGRENAVDQ
+79 DDYIKAGRENAVDQ

-140 YKDGYYHSVF
+140 YKDGYYHSIF

-177 WAADGSNFSSRI
+177 WAADGSNFSARI

-279 EVFALSEAEV
+279 EVFTLSEAEV
-289 GVNYPPLHAHCRSTT
+289 GVTYPPLHAYCRSTT
-304 IPYYEDNVQERIA
+304 IPYYEDNVQERIT

-328 GDMTY
+328 GDITY
-333 SEWAKENV
+333 EQWEKEYVKPNTPSEPTESNV
-341 PATDHVTE
+341 PDPEVEE
-349 PIKPVEP
+349 PGGSF
-356 DNNAIKTVP
+356 
-365 PELENLPNRPY
+365 NRKY

-382 HVDIS
+382 HIDLP
-387 NVSPAAADKIADIS
+387 NVPEPVLEKLAEVNRSLAW
-401 RELVRE
+401 E
-407 GSKTGKG
+407 GHK
-414 YLSFADFDGKE
+414 AGKE
-425 LTRVTGSKDS
+425 IMVIMDQTAGKKIGRADGIINKVT
-435 IPFTPKARDM
+435 FTPEIHESLIKAPPNSVI
-445 LLSAPAGS
+445 LT
-453 LVLVHNHPRGNR
+453 HNHPRGTR
-465 LNVKDARSMALYA
+465 VNVKDIRNMAIYP
-478 AIGAMVVAGHDG
+478 AISSLLAVGHDG
-490 GTSTLS
+490 GVSGVSSNSKSSDLLVFNNVLEST
-496 APDKRNPSEFD
+496 AM
-507 KVLRRVTA
+507 TA
-515 EVDAQLQ
+515 LEQLQ
-522 DDPAFAELS
+522 SSENYATMSE
-531 PTAKNERFDYL
+531 TAKNEYMDYL
-542 VLMAIVSELGWEYAE
+542 WLRLIIKELGWTYVE
-557 DYEAAK
+557 DFQAAK
-563 DGGRIRR
+563 ADYRFNR

>member
-1 MRSEEYWSKRM
+1 MKSEEYWSKRM

-18 QLSKGD
+18 QLGKGD
-24 AYVRKMEIEYA
+24 AYVRKMELEYA
-35 KANASIQRDL
+35 KANASIQKDI
-45 DTFYQRF
+45 DVFYQRF
-52 AKNNEIGLAEARQV
+52 AKNNEISLAEARQV

-79 EDYIKAGRENAVDQ
+79 EDYIKAGRENALDQ

-108 TRLEALQMQMRQ
+108 TRLEALKLQLRQ

-140 YKDGYYHSVF
+140 YKDGYYHSIF

-165 DKRQIEAVISKP
+165 DKRQIEAVLSKP
-177 WAADGSNFSSRI
+177 WAADGSNFSARI

-279 EVFALSEAEV
+279 EVFAVSEAEV
-289 GVNYPPLHAHCRSTT
+289 GVNYPPLHAYCRSTT
-304 IPYYEDNVQERIA
+304 IPHYEDNVQERVA
-317 RDEDGKNQAVP
+317 RGEDGKNQAVP

-333 SEWAKENV
+333 EQWEKEYVKPSAPNEPTESNV
-341 PATDHVTE
+341 PDPEVEE
-349 PIKPVEP
+349 PGGSF
-356 DNNAIKTVP
+356 
-365 PELENLPNRPY
+365 NRKY

-382 HVDIS
+382 HVDLP
-387 NVSPAAADKIADIS
+387 NVSEPVLEKLAEVNRSLA
-401 RELVRE
+401 RE
-407 GSKTGKG
+407 GHK
-414 YLSFADFDGKE
+414 AGKE
-425 LTRVTGSKDS
+425 IMVIMDQTAGKKIGRADGIINKVT
-435 IPFTPKARDM
+435 FTPEIHESLIKAPPNSVI
-445 LLSAPAGS
+445 LT
-453 LVLVHNHPRGNR
+453 HNHPRGTR
-465 LNVKDARSMALYA
+465 VNVKDIRNMAIYP
-478 AIGAMVVAGHDG
+478 AISSLLAVGHDG
-490 GTSTLS
+490 GVSGVSSNGKSSDLLVFNNVLESTAL
-496 APDKRNPSEFD
+496 
-507 KVLRRVTA
+507 TA
-515 EVDAQLQ
+515 LEQLQ
-522 DDPAFAELS
+522 SSENYATMSE
-531 PTAKNERFDYL
+531 TARNEYMDYL
-542 VLMAIVSELGWEYAE
+542 WLQLIIKELGWTYVE
-557 DYEAAK
+557 DFQAAK
-563 DGGRIRR
+563 ADYRFNR

>member
-1 MRSEEYWSKRM
+1 M
-12 DALNEA
+12 
-18 QLSKGD
+18 
-24 AYVRKMEIEYA
+24 
-35 KANASIQRDL
+35 
-45 DTFYQRF
+45 
-52 AKNNEIGLAEARQV
+52 

-132 AKELMGDI
+132 TKELMGDI
-140 YKDGYYHSVF
+140 YKDGYYHSIF
-150 ELHKGTGLGATFSKL
+150 EIHKGTGLGATFSKL
-165 DKRQIEAVISKP
+165 DKRQIEAVLSKP
-177 WAADGSNFSSRI
+177 WAADGSNFSARI

-279 EVFALSEAEV
+279 EVFTLSEAEV
-289 GVNYPPLHAHCRSTT
+289 GVTYPPLHAYCRSTT
-304 IPYYEDNVQERIA
+304 IPYYDDNVQERIA

-333 SEWAKENV
+333 EQWEKEYVKPNAPNEPTESNV
-341 PATDHVTE
+341 PDPEVEE
-349 PIKPVEP
+349 PGGSF
-356 DNNAIKTVP
+356 
-365 PELENLPNRPY
+365 NRKY

-382 HVDIS
+382 HVDLP
-387 NVSPAAADKIADIS
+387 NVSEPVLEKLAEVNRSLA
-401 RELVRE
+401 RE
-407 GSKTGKG
+407 GHK
-414 YLSFADFDGKE
+414 AGKE
-425 LTRVTGSKDS
+425 IMVIMDQTAGKKIGRADGIINKVT
-435 IPFTPKARDM
+435 FTPEIHDSLIKAPPNSVI
-445 LLSAPAGS
+445 LT
-453 LVLVHNHPRGNR
+453 HNHPRGTR
-465 LNVKDARSMALYA
+465 VNVKDIRNMAIYP
-478 AIGAMVVAGHDG
+478 AISSLLAIGHDG
-490 GTSTLS
+490 GVSGVSSNGKSSDLLVFNNVLEST
-496 APDKRNPSEFD
+496 AM
-507 KVLRRVTA
+507 TA
-515 EVDAQLQ
+515 LEQLQ
-522 DDPAFAELS
+522 SAENYATMS
-531 PTAKNERFDYL
+531 ETAKNEYMDYL
-542 VLMAIVSELGWEYAE
+542 WLRLIIKELGWTYVE
-557 DYEAAK
+557 DFQAAK
-563 DGGRIRR
+563 ADYRFNR

>member
-1 MRSEEYWSKRM
+1 MKSEEYWSKRM

-35 KANASIQRDL
+35 KANASIQKDI
-45 DTFYQRF
+45 DVFHQRF
-52 AKNNEIGLAEARQV
+52 AKNNEMSLAEARQV

-108 TRLEALQMQMRQ
+108 TRLEALKLQMRQ
-120 HVEVLTGKRQAG
+120 HVEVLTGKRQTG

-177 WAADGSNFSSRI
+177 WAADGSNFSARI

-279 EVFALSEAEV
+279 EVFAVSEAEV
-289 GVNYPPLHAHCRSTT
+289 GVNYPPLHAYCRSTT
-304 IPYYEDNVQERIA
+304 IPHYEDNVQERVA

-333 SEWAKENV
+333 EQWEKEY
-341 PATDHVTE
+341 
-349 PIKPVEP
+349 IKPNAPNEPAESNTPDPEVEEP
-356 DNNAIKTVP
+356 GGSF
-365 PELENLPNRPY
+365 NRKY

-382 HVDIS
+382 HVDLP
-387 NVSPAAADKIADIS
+387 NVSEPVLEKLAEVNRSLA
-401 RELVRE
+401 RE
-407 GSKTGKG
+407 GHK
-414 YLSFADFDGKE
+414 AGKE
-425 LTRVTGSKDS
+425 IMVIMDQTAGKKIGRADGIINKVT
-435 IPFTPKARDM
+435 FTPEIHESLIKAPPNSVI
-445 LLSAPAGS
+445 LT
-453 LVLVHNHPRGNR
+453 HNHPRGTR
-465 LNVKDARSMALYA
+465 VNVKDIRNMAIYP
-478 AIGAMVVAGHDG
+478 AISSLLAVGHDG
-490 GTSTLS
+490 GVSGVSSNGKSSDLLVFNNVLEST
-496 APDKRNPSEFD
+496 AM
-507 KVLRRVTA
+507 TA
-515 EVDAQLQ
+515 LEQLQ
-522 DDPAFAELS
+522 SSENYATMSE
-531 PTAKNERFDYL
+531 TAKNEYMDYL
-542 VLMAIVSELGWEYAE
+542 WLRLIIKELGWTYVE
-557 DYEAAK
+557 DFQTAK
-563 DGGRIRR
+563 ADYRFNR

>member
-1 MRSEEYWSKRM
+1 MRSEEYWSGRM

-18 QLSKGD
+18 QLGKGD

-35 KANASIQRDL
+35 KANASIQKDI
-45 DTFYQRF
+45 DVFYQRF
-52 AKNNEIGLAEARQV
+52 AKNNEISLAEARQV

-140 YKDGYYHSVF
+140 YKDGYYHSIF
-150 ELHKGTGLGATFSKL
+150 ELQKGTGLGATFSKL

-177 WAADGSNFSSRI
+177 WAADGSNFSARI

-279 EVFALSEAEV
+279 EVFAVSEAEV
-289 GVNYPPLHAHCRSTT
+289 GVNYPPLHAYCRSTT
-304 IPYYEDNVQERIA
+304 IPHYEDNVQERVA

-333 SEWAKENV
+333 EQWEKEYVKPNAPSEPTESNV
-341 PATDHVTE
+341 PDPEVEE
-349 PIKPVEP
+349 PGGSF
-356 DNNAIKTVP
+356 
-365 PELENLPNRPY
+365 NRKY

-382 HVDIS
+382 HVDLP
-387 NVSPAAADKIADIS
+387 NVSEPVLEKLAEVNRSLA
-401 RELVRE
+401 RE
-407 GSKTGKG
+407 GHK
-414 YLSFADFDGKE
+414 AGKE
-425 LTRVTGSKDS
+425 IMVIMDQTAGKKIGRADGIINKVT
-435 IPFTPKARDM
+435 FTPEIHDSLIKAPPNSVI
-445 LLSAPAGS
+445 LT
-453 LVLVHNHPRGNR
+453 HNHPRGTR
-465 LNVKDARSMALYA
+465 VNVKDIRNMAIYP
-478 AIGAMVVAGHDG
+478 AISSLLAVGHDG
-490 GTSTLS
+490 GVSGVSSNGKSSDLLVFNNVLESTAL
-496 APDKRNPSEFD
+496 
-507 KVLRRVTA
+507 TA
-515 EVDAQLQ
+515 LEQLQ
-522 DDPAFAELS
+522 SSENYATMSE
-531 PTAKNERFDYL
+531 TARNEYMDYL
-542 VLMAIVSELGWEYAE
+542 WLQLIIKELGWTYVE
-557 DYEAAK
+557 DFQAAK
-563 DGGRIRR
+563 ADYRFNR

>member
-1 MRSEEYWSKRM
+1 MKSEEYWSKRM

-24 AYVRKMEIEYA
+24 AYVKKMELEYA
-35 KANASIQRDL
+35 KANASIQKDI
-45 DTFYQRF
+45 DVFYQRF
-52 AKNNEIGLAEARQV
+52 AKNNEISLAEARQV

-177 WAADGSNFSSRI
+177 WAADGSNFSARI

-254 LGVEQYK
+254 LGIEQYK

-279 EVFALSEAEV
+279 EVFAVSEAEV
-289 GVNYPPLHAHCRSTT
+289 GVTYPPLHAYCRSTT
-304 IPYYEDNVQERIA
+304 IPYYEDNIQERIS
-317 RDEDGKNQAVP
+317 RDEEGKNQAVP

-333 SEWAKENV
+333 SEWEKEYVKPNTPSE
-341 PATDHVTE
+341 PAESNTSE
-349 PIKPVEP
+349 PEVEEP
-356 DNNAIKTVP
+356 GGSF
-365 PELENLPNRPY
+365 NRKY

-382 HVDIS
+382 HVDLP
-387 NVSPAAADKIADIS
+387 NVSEPVLEKLAEVNRSLA
-401 RELVRE
+401 RE
-407 GSKTGKG
+407 GHK
-414 YLSFADFDGKE
+414 AGKE
-425 LTRVTGSKDS
+425 IMVIMDQTAGKKIGRADGVINKVT
-435 IPFTPKARDM
+435 FTPEIHDSLIKAPPNSVI
-445 LLSAPAGS
+445 LT
-453 LVLVHNHPRGNR
+453 HNHPRGTR
-465 LNVKDARSMALYA
+465 VNVKDIRNMAIYP
-478 AIGAMVVAGHDG
+478 AISSLLAVGHDG
-490 GTSTLS
+490 GVSGVSSNGKSSDLLVFNNVLEST
-496 APDKRNPSEFD
+496 AM
-507 KVLRRVTA
+507 TA
-515 EVDAQLQ
+515 LEQLQ
-522 DDPAFAELS
+522 SSENYATMSE
-531 PTAKNERFDYL
+531 TAKNEYMDYL
-542 VLMAIVSELGWEYAE
+542 WLQLIIKELGWTYHE
-557 DYEAAK
+557 DFQAAK
-563 DGGRIRR
+563 ADYRFNR

>member
-1 MRSEEYWSKRM
+1 MRSEEYWSGRM

-18 QLSKGD
+18 QLGKGD

-35 KANASIQRDL
+35 KANASIQKDI
-45 DTFYQRF
+45 DVFYQRF
-52 AKNNEIGLAEARQV
+52 AKNNEISLAEARQV

-140 YKDGYYHSVF
+140 YKNGYYHSVF

-165 DKRQIEAVISKP
+165 DKRQIEAVLSKP
-177 WAADGSNFSSRI
+177 WAADGSNFSARI

-279 EVFALSEAEV
+279 EVFGVSEAEV
-289 GVNYPPLHAHCRSTT
+289 GVNYPPLHAYCRSTT
-304 IPYYEDNVQERIA
+304 IPHYEENVQERVA

-333 SEWAKENV
+333 SEWEKEYVKPNT
-341 PATDHVTE
+341 PNESTE
-349 PIKPVEP
+349 NNTPDPEVEEP
-356 DNNAIKTVP
+356 GGNF
-365 PELENLPNRPY
+365 NRKY

-382 HVDIS
+382 HVDLP
-387 NVSPAAADKIADIS
+387 NVSEPVLEKLAEVNRSLA
-401 RELVRE
+401 RE
-407 GSKTGKG
+407 GHKAGKEIMVIMDQTGKKIG
-414 YLSFADFDGKE
+414 RADGIINK
-425 LTRVTGSKDS
+425 VT
-435 IPFTPKARDM
+435 FTPEIHDSLIKAPPNSVI
-445 LLSAPAGS
+445 LT
-453 LVLVHNHPRGNR
+453 HNHPRGTR
-465 LNVKDARSMALYA
+465 VNVKDIRNMAIYP
-478 AIGAMVVAGHDG
+478 AIVSLLAVGHDG
-490 GTSTLS
+490 GVSGVSSNGKSSDLLVFNNVLEST
-496 APDKRNPSEFD
+496 AM
-507 KVLRRVTA
+507 TA
-515 EVDAQLQ
+515 LEQLQ
-522 DDPAFAELS
+522 SSENYATMSE
-531 PTAKNERFDYL
+531 TAKNEYMDYL
-542 VLMAIVSELGWEYAE
+542 WLRLIIKELGWTYHE
-557 DYEAAK
+557 DFQAAK
-563 DGGRIRR
+563 ADYRFNR

>member
-1 MRSEEYWSKRM
+1 MKSEEYWSKRM

-18 QLSKGD
+18 QLGKGD
-24 AYVRKMEIEYA
+24 AYIRKMEIEYA
-35 KANASIQRDL
+35 KANASIQKDI
-45 DTFYQRF
+45 DVFYQRF
-52 AKNNEIGLAEARQV
+52 AKNNEMGLAEARQV

-165 DKRQIEAVISKP
+165 DKRQIEAVLSKP
-177 WAADGSNFSSRI
+177 WAADGSNFSARI

-261 FTATLDKRTSSI
+261 FTATLDKRTSSN

-279 EVFALSEAEV
+279 EVFALSDAEV
-289 GVNYPPLHAHCRSTT
+289 GVTYPPLHAYCRSTT
-304 IPYYEDNVQERIA
+304 IPHYDDNVQERIA
-317 RDEDGKNQAVP
+317 RDEEGKNQAVP

-333 SEWAKENV
+333 EQWEKEYVKPNAPNE
-341 PATDHVTE
+341 PAESNMPDPEVEE
-349 PIKPVEP
+349 PGGSF
-356 DNNAIKTVP
+356 
-365 PELENLPNRPY
+365 NRKY

-382 HVDIS
+382 HVDLP
-387 NVSPAAADKIADIS
+387 NVSEPVLEKLAEVNRSLA
-401 RELVRE
+401 RE
-407 GSKTGKG
+407 GHK
-414 YLSFADFDGKE
+414 AGKE
-425 LTRVTGSKDS
+425 IMVIMDQTAGKKIGRADGIINKVT
-435 IPFTPKARDM
+435 FTPEIHDSLIKAPPNSVI
-445 LLSAPAGS
+445 LT
-453 LVLVHNHPRGNR
+453 HNHPRGTR
-465 LNVKDARSMALYA
+465 VNVKDIRNMAIYP
-478 AIGAMVVAGHDG
+478 AISSLLAVGHDG
-490 GTSTLS
+490 GVSGVSSNGKSSDLLVFNNVLEST
-496 APDKRNPSEFD
+496 AM
-507 KVLRRVTA
+507 TA
-515 EVDAQLQ
+515 LEQLQ
-522 DDPAFAELS
+522 SSENYATMSE
-531 PTAKNERFDYL
+531 TAKNEYMDYL
-542 VLMAIVSELGWEYAE
+542 WLQLIIKELGWTYHE
-557 DYEAAK
+557 DFQAAK
-563 DGGRIRR
+563 ADYRFNR

>member
-1 MRSEEYWSKRM
+1 MKSEEYWSGRM

-35 KANASIQRDL
+35 KANAAIQKDI
-45 DTFYQRF
+45 DAFHQRF
-52 AKNNEIGLAEARQV
+52 AKNNEMGLAEARQV

-108 TRLEALQMQMRQ
+108 TRLEALKLQMRQ

-140 YKDGYYHSVF
+140 YKDGYYHSIF

-165 DKRQIEAVISKP
+165 DKRQIEAVLSKP
-177 WAADGSNFSSRI
+177 WAADGSNFSARI

-279 EVFALSEAEV
+279 EVFAVSEAEV
-289 GVNYPPLHAHCRSTT
+289 GVNYPPLHAYCRSTT

-328 GDMTY
+328 GDITY
-333 SEWAKENV
+333 EQWEKEYVKPNTPNEPTESNV
-341 PATDHVTE
+341 PDPEVEE
-349 PIKPVEP
+349 PGGSF
-356 DNNAIKTVP
+356 
-365 PELENLPNRPY
+365 NRKY

-382 HVDIS
+382 HVDLPS
-387 NVSPAAADKIADIS
+387 VSEPVLEKLAEVNRSLA
-401 RELVRE
+401 RE
-407 GSKTGKG
+407 GHK
-414 YLSFADFDGKE
+414 AGKE
-425 LTRVTGSKDS
+425 IMVIMDQTAGKKIGRADGIINKVT
-435 IPFTPKARDM
+435 FTPEIHE
-445 LLSAPAGS
+445 S
-453 LVLVHNHPRGNR
+453 LVKAPPNSVILTHNHPRGTR
-465 LNVKDARSMALYA
+465 VNVKDIRNMAIYP
-478 AIGAMVVAGHDG
+478 AISSLLAVGHDG
-490 GTSTLS
+490 GVSGVSSNGKSSDLLVFNNVLESTAL
-496 APDKRNPSEFD
+496 
-507 KVLRRVTA
+507 TA
-515 EVDAQLQ
+515 LEQLQ
-522 DDPAFAELS
+522 SSENYATMSE
-531 PTAKNERFDYL
+531 TAKNEYMDYL
-542 VLMAIVSELGWEYAE
+542 WLQLIIKKLGWTYVE
-557 DYEAAK
+557 DFQAAK
-563 DGGRIRR
+563 ADYRFNR

>member
-1 MRSEEYWSKRM
+1 M
-12 DALNEA
+12 
-18 QLSKGD
+18 
-24 AYVRKMEIEYA
+24 
-35 KANASIQRDL
+35 
-45 DTFYQRF
+45 
-52 AKNNEIGLAEARQV
+52 

-132 AKELMGDI
+132 VRELAGDI
-140 YKDGYYHSVF
+140 YKDGYYHSIF
-150 ELHKGTGLGATFSKL
+150 ELHKGTGLSATFSKL
-165 DKRQIEAVISKP
+165 DKRQIEAVLSKP
-177 WAADGSNFSSRI
+177 WAADGSNFSARI

-198 ELQTVLTQGMIRGDT
+198 ELRTVLTQGMTRGDA

-226 VSRSA
+226 VSRSV
-231 AARII
+231 AARLIL
-236 QTESAYFAGQSR
+236 TESAYFAGQSR
-248 MDAYKE
+248 MDSYKE
-254 LGVEQYK
+254 LGIEQYK
-261 FTATLDKRTSSI
+261 YTATLDKRTSRL
-273 CRHMDG
+273 CKNMDG
-279 EVFALSEAEV
+279 EVFAISEAEV
-289 GVNYPPLHAHCRSTT
+289 GVNYPPLHAYCRSTT
-304 IPYYEDNVQERIA
+304 IPYYEDNVKERIA
-317 RDEDGKNQAVP
+317 RDEDGKNQTVP

-333 SEWAKENV
+333 EQWAKENV
-341 PATDHVTE
+341 PATDRITG

-356 DNNAIKTVP
+356 DNNAVKTAV
-365 PELENLPNRPY
+365 PELEDIPNRPY

-382 HVDIS
+382 HMDIP

-414 YLSFADFDGKE
+414 YLSFTDFDGKE
-425 LTRVTGSKDS
+425 LARVTGGKDKV
-435 IPFTPKARDM
+435 PFTPKVQDM
-445 LLSAPAGS
+445 LLNSPAGS
-453 LVLVHNHPRGNR
+453 LVLAHNHPRGNR
-465 LNVKDARSMALYA
+465 VSVKDARSMALYA

-496 APDKRNPSEFD
+496 APDKRSPSEFD

-522 DDPAFAELS
+522 TDPAFTELS
-531 PTAKNERFDYL
+531 ETAKNERFDYL

-557 DYEAAK
+557 DYEAAR

>member
-18 QLSKGD
+18 QLGKGD

-35 KANASIQRDL
+35 KANASIQKDI
-45 DTFYQRF
+45 DVFYQRF
-52 AKNNEIGLAEARQV
+52 AKNNEISLAEARQV

-79 EDYIKAGRENAVDQ
+79 DDYIKAGRENAVDQ

-120 HVEVLTGKRQAG
+120 HVEVLTGKRQTG

-165 DKRQIEAVISKP
+165 DKRQIESVLSKP
-177 WAADGSNFSSRI
+177 WAADGSNFSARI

-279 EVFALSEAEV
+279 EVFAVSEAEV
-289 GVNYPPLHAHCRSTT
+289 GVNYPPLHAYCRSTT
-304 IPYYEDNVQERIA
+304 IPHYEDNVQERVA

-333 SEWAKENV
+333 SEWEKEYVKPNA
-341 PATDHVTE
+341 PNESTE
-349 PIKPVEP
+349 NNTPDPEVEEP
-356 DNNAIKTVP
+356 GGSF
-365 PELENLPNRPY
+365 NRKY

-382 HVDIS
+382 HVDLP
-387 NVSPAAADKIADIS
+387 NVSEPVLEKLAEVNRSLA
-401 RELVRE
+401 RE
-407 GSKTGKG
+407 GHKV
-414 YLSFADFDGKE
+414 GKE
-425 LTRVTGSKDS
+425 IMVIMDQTVGKKIGRADGVINKVT
-435 IPFTPKARDM
+435 FTPEIHESLIKAPPNSVI
-445 LLSAPAGS
+445 LT
-453 LVLVHNHPRGNR
+453 HNHPRGTR
-465 LNVKDARSMALYA
+465 VNVKDIRNMAIYP
-478 AIGAMVVAGHDG
+478 AISSLLAVGHDG
-490 GTSTLS
+490 GVSGVSSIGKSSDLLVFNNVLEST
-496 APDKRNPSEFD
+496 AM
-507 KVLRRVTA
+507 TA
-515 EVDAQLQ
+515 LEQLQ
-522 DDPAFAELS
+522 SAENYATMS
-531 PTAKNERFDYL
+531 ETAKNEYMDYL
-542 VLMAIVSELGWEYAE
+542 WLQLIIKELGWTYVE
-557 DYEAAK
+557 DFQAAK
-563 DGGRIRR
+563 ADYRFNR

>member
-1 MRSEEYWSKRM
+1 MRSEEYWSGRM

-18 QLSKGD
+18 QLGKGD
-24 AYVRKMEIEYA
+24 AYVKKMELEYA
-35 KANASIQRDL
+35 KANAAIQKDI
-45 DTFYQRF
+45 DAFHQRF

-165 DKRQIEAVISKP
+165 DKRQIEAVLSKP
-177 WAADGSNFSSRI
+177 WAADGSNFSARI

-261 FTATLDKRTSSI
+261 FTATLDKRTSNI

-279 EVFALSEAEV
+279 EVFAVSEAEV
-289 GVNYPPLHAHCRSTT
+289 GVNYPPLHAYCRSTT
-304 IPYYEDNVQERIA
+304 IPHYEDNVQERVA

-333 SEWAKENV
+333 SEWEKEYVKPSAPNES
-341 PATDHVTE
+341 TE
-349 PIKPVEP
+349 SNTPDPEVEEP
-356 DNNAIKTVP
+356 GGSF
-365 PELENLPNRPY
+365 NRKY

-382 HVDIS
+382 HVDLPNAPEPVLEKLAEVNRS
-387 NVSPAAADKIADIS
+387 LA
-401 RELVRE
+401 RE
-407 GSKTGKG
+407 GHK
-414 YLSFADFDGKE
+414 AGKE
-425 LTRVTGSKDS
+425 IMVIMDQTAGKKIGRADGIINKVT
-435 IPFTPKARDM
+435 FTPEIHDSLIKAPPNSVI
-445 LLSAPAGS
+445 LT
-453 LVLVHNHPRGNR
+453 HNHPRGTR
-465 LNVKDARSMALYA
+465 VNVKDIRNMAIYPAVSSLLA
-478 AIGAMVVAGHDG
+478 VGHDG
-490 GTSTLS
+490 GVSGVSSNGKSSDLLVFNNVLESTAL
-496 APDKRNPSEFD
+496 
-507 KVLRRVTA
+507 TA
-515 EVDAQLQ
+515 LEQLQ
-522 DDPAFAELS
+522 SSENYATMSE
-531 PTAKNERFDYL
+531 TAKNEYMDYL
-542 VLMAIVSELGWEYAE
+542 WLQLIIKELGWTYVE
-557 DYEAAK
+557 DFQAAK
-563 DGGRIRR
+563 ADYRFNR

>member
-1 MRSEEYWSKRM
+1 MKSEEYWSGRM

-24 AYVRKMEIEYA
+24 AYVKKMELEYA
-35 KANASIQRDL
+35 KANAAIQKDI
-45 DTFYQRF
+45 DAFHQRF
-52 AKNNEIGLAEARQV
+52 AKNNEMGLAEARQV

-165 DKRQIEAVISKP
+165 DKRQIEAVLSKP
-177 WAADGSNFSSRI
+177 WAADGSNFSARI

-261 FTATLDKRTSSI
+261 YTATLDKRTSSI

-279 EVFALSEAEV
+279 EVFAVSEAEV
-289 GVNYPPLHAHCRSTT
+289 GVNYPPLHAYCRSTT
-304 IPYYEDNVQERIA
+304 IPHYEDNVQERVA

-333 SEWAKENV
+333 SEWEKEYVKPSAPNE
-341 PATDHVTE
+341 PTE
-349 PIKPVEP
+349 NNTPDPEVEEP
-356 DNNAIKTVP
+356 GGSF
-365 PELENLPNRPY
+365 NRKY

-382 HVDIS
+382 HVDLP
-387 NVSPAAADKIADIS
+387 NVSEPVLEKLAEVNRSLA
-401 RELVRE
+401 RE
-407 GSKTGKG
+407 GHK
-414 YLSFADFDGKE
+414 AGKE
-425 LTRVTGSKDS
+425 IMVIMDQTAGKKIGRADGIINKVT
-435 IPFTPKARDM
+435 FTPEIHDSLIKAPPNSVI
-445 LLSAPAGS
+445 LT
-453 LVLVHNHPRGNR
+453 HNHPRGTR
-465 LNVKDARSMALYA
+465 VNVKDIRNMAIYP
-478 AIGAMVVAGHDG
+478 AIASLLAVGHDG
-490 GTSTLS
+490 GVSGVSSNGKSSDLLVFNNVLESTAL
-496 APDKRNPSEFD
+496 
-507 KVLRRVTA
+507 TA
-515 EVDAQLQ
+515 LEQLQ
-522 DDPAFAELS
+522 SSENYATMSE
-531 PTAKNERFDYL
+531 TAKNEYMDYL
-542 VLMAIVSELGWEYAE
+542 WLQLIIKELGWTYVE
-557 DYEAAK
+557 DFQAAK
-563 DGGRIRR
+563 ADYRFNR

>member
-1 MRSEEYWSKRM
+1 MKSEEYWSGRM

-18 QLSKGD
+18 QLGKGD
-24 AYVRKMEIEYA
+24 AYVKKMELEYA
-35 KANASIQRDL
+35 KANASIQRDI

-120 HVEVLTGKRQAG
+120 HVEVLTGKRQTG

-177 WAADGSNFSSRI
+177 WAADGSNFSARI

-279 EVFALSEAEV
+279 EVFAVSEAEV
-289 GVNYPPLHAHCRSTT
+289 GVNYPPLHAYCRSTT
-304 IPYYEDNVQERIA
+304 IPHYEDNVQERVA

-333 SEWAKENV
+333 SEWEKEYVKPNAPNEPTESNV
-341 PATDHVTE
+341 PDPEVEE
-349 PIKPVEP
+349 PGGSF
-356 DNNAIKTVP
+356 
-365 PELENLPNRPY
+365 NRKY

-382 HVDIS
+382 HVDLP
-387 NVSPAAADKIADIS
+387 NVSEPVLEKLAEVNRSLA
-401 RELVRE
+401 RE
-407 GSKTGKG
+407 GHK
-414 YLSFADFDGKE
+414 AGKE
-425 LTRVTGSKDS
+425 IMVIMDQTAGKKIGRADGIINKVT
-435 IPFTPKARDM
+435 FTPEIHDTLIKAPPNSVI
-445 LLSAPAGS
+445 LT
-453 LVLVHNHPRGNR
+453 HNHPRGTR
-465 LNVKDARSMALYA
+465 VNVKDIRNMAIYP
-478 AIGAMVVAGHDG
+478 AISSLLAVGHDG
-490 GTSTLS
+490 GVSGVSSNGKAADLIVFNNVLEST
-496 APDKRNPSEFD
+496 AM
-507 KVLRRVTA
+507 TA
-515 EVDAQLQ
+515 LEQLQ
-522 DDPAFAELS
+522 SAENYATMS
-531 PTAKNERFDYL
+531 ETAKNEYMDYL
-542 VLMAIVSELGWEYAE
+542 WLQLIIKKLGWAYVE
-557 DYEAAK
+557 DFQAAK
-563 DGGRIRR
+563 ADYRFNR

>member
-24 AYVRKMEIEYA
+24 AYVRKMEVEYA
-35 KANASIQRDL
+35 KANAAIQKDI
-45 DTFYQRF
+45 DVFHQRF
-52 AKNNEIGLAEARQV
+52 AKNNEMGLAEARQV

-79 EDYIKAGRENAVDQ
+79 DDYIKAGRENAVDQ

-120 HVEVLTGKRQAG
+120 HVEVLTGKRQTG

-140 YKDGYYHSVF
+140 YKDGYYHSIF

-165 DKRQIEAVISKP
+165 DKRQIEAVLSKP
-177 WAADGSNFSSRI
+177 WAVDGSNFSARI

-279 EVFALSEAEV
+279 EVFAVSEAEV
-289 GVNYPPLHAHCRSTT
+289 GVTYPPLHAYCRSTT
-304 IPYYEDNVQERIA
+304 IPYYEDNVQERIS

-333 SEWAKENV
+333 EQWEKEYVKPNTPSE
-341 PATDHVTE
+341 PAESNTSE
-349 PIKPVEP
+349 PEVEEP
-356 DNNAIKTVP
+356 GGSF
-365 PELENLPNRPY
+365 NRKY

-382 HVDIS
+382 HVDLP
-387 NVSPAAADKIADIS
+387 NVSEPVLENLAEVNRSLA
-401 RELVRE
+401 RE
-407 GSKTGKG
+407 GHK
-414 YLSFADFDGKE
+414 AGKE
-425 LTRVTGSKDS
+425 IMVIMDQSAGKKIGRADGIINKVT
-435 IPFTPKARDM
+435 FTPEIHESLIKAPPNSVI
-445 LLSAPAGS
+445 LT
-453 LVLVHNHPRGNR
+453 HNHPRGTR
-465 LNVKDARSMALYA
+465 VNVKDIRNMAIYP
-478 AIGAMVVAGHDG
+478 AISSLLAVGHDG
-490 GTSTLS
+490 GVSGVSSNGKSSDLLVFNNVLEST
-496 APDKRNPSEFD
+496 AM
-507 KVLRRVTA
+507 TA
-515 EVDAQLQ
+515 LEQLQ
-522 DDPAFAELS
+522 SSENYATMSE
-531 PTAKNERFDYL
+531 TAKNEYMDYL
-542 VLMAIVSELGWEYAE
+542 WLRLIIKELGWTYVE
-557 DYEAAK
+557 DFQAAK
-563 DGGRIRR
+563 ADYRFNR